1 MISRLLRR
9 LSVRHP
15 MASFIAQAA
24 ILGGTL
30 AIMLILSIRDLAA
43 GRTLLRPVLLLIF
56 LILVSIR
63 FATSGLGRKV

>member
-15 MASFIAQAA
+15 MASFIAQAV
-24 ILGGTL
+24 ILG
-30 AIMLILSIRDLAA
+30 LAA

-63 FATSGLGRKV
+63 LATSSLRRKV

>member
-1 MISRLLRR
+1 
-9 LSVRHP
+9 
-15 MASFIAQAA
+15 MATFIAQAV

-63 FATSGLGRKV
+63 LATSGLRRKV